1 MLPKPILL
9 VGAGALGSS
18 VLKGFRAAGHAMP
31 QDVIIVDLQPGDEP
45 KAWAADGARLNPVPE
60 SWREA
65 KTVLLAV
72 KPQGWHA
79 VAAILRGNLAEDAVL
94 VSVMAGVQ
102 TEALKMAFAGHPVA
116 RVMPTTGVATGKG
129 VASIYSD
136 SDVARDAAKG
146 LFGPMAA
153 TVTLTEEGLM
163 DSATAVSGSGPA
175 YVYAFAR
182 ALERAGRETGLSPS
196 HARDLAR
203 GTLVSAA
210 RLLDATGEEPDAL
223 IAKVASPGGTTEA
236 ALNVLCKPGA
246 GLDELVLAAVKAAF
260 TRSQELAGT
269 SPQR

>member
-1 MLPKPILL
+1 MMLPKPILL

-18 VLKGFRAAGHAMP
+18 VLKGFRAAGHATP

-45 KAWAADGARLNPVPE
+45 KSWAADGARLNPVPD

-79 VAAILRGNLAEDAVL
+79 VAAILDGNLARDAVII
-94 VSVMAGVQ
+94 SVMAGVHIANLRQ
-102 TEALKMAFAGHPVA
+102 AFAGHAVA
-116 RVMPTTGVATGKG
+116 RVMPTTGVATGRG

-136 SDVARDAAKG
+136 SDVAREAALG

-153 TVTLTEEGLM
+153 TVNLAEESLM

-175 YVYAFAR
+175 YVYAFVR
-182 ALERAGRETGLSPS
+182 ALERAGRATGLSPS
-196 HARDLAR
+196 HARELAR

-210 RLLDATGEEPDAL
+210 RLLDATGEEPDEL
-223 IAKVASPGGTTEA
+223 IRKVASPGGTTEA
-236 ALNVLCKPGA
+236 ALQVLCKPGD
-246 GLDELVLAAVKAAF
+246 GLDELVLSAVNAAF
-260 TRSQELAGT
+260 KRSQELG
-269 SPQR
+269 